1 MRCNIRYSA
10 AKLSPKRAWVRNP
23 SNSALTG
30 DSSDMK
36 LETTGKRAEDKCQ
49 KMLFLTLF
57 PLHKSDFPSQFDEEK
72 RLFQSSLGKINKH
85 SVFPTGFG

>member
-1 MRCNIRYSA
+1 MENTEILGTHVNTYTVEMRCSIRYSA

-49 KMLFLTLF
+49 KMFLFLTLL
-57 PLHKSDFPSQFDEEK
+57 PLNKFDFLSQFDE
-72 RLFQSSLGKINKH
+72 
-85 SVFPTGFG
+85 

>member
-10 AKLSPKRAWVRNP
+10 AKLSPKSAWVRNP

-36 LETTGKRAEDKCQ
+36 LETTDKRAEDNECQ
-49 KMLFLTLF
+49 KMCCY
-57 PLHKSDFPSQFDEEK
+57 SPSSPYINFT
-72 RLFQSSLGKINKH
+72 FHYSLMKKNGY
-85 SVFPTGFG
+85 STAV